1 MNDMNTVNYVKGPRK
16 KSGFKKAM
24 ILLVIFFVAIFLLRA
39 MGLFLIVSSGLEY
52 ANAIVVLSGGD
63 ESRMQEA
70 LNLYNQDYSHIIVLT
85 ETGNVVEGYDH
96 LHSFDMRIELLHQGI
111 PSGNILLTNQVVT
124 STEQEAEA
132 TKQLLITHQFI
143 SCIVVT
149 DPYHT
154 RRAYTIFKDVFA
166 DTGIKVMIRPTS
178 DHWYTADTWFI
189 KLSGWRFT
197 ILEYVKYFAYL
208 LSK

>member
-1 MNDMNTVNYVKGPRK
+1 MNTKRENELPEK
-16 KSGFKKAM
+16 KMSGFKKMM
-24 ILLVIFFVAIFLLRA
+24 ILLIVFFFAVILFRA
-39 MGLFLIVSSGLEY
+39 MGSFLIVSSELEY

-70 LNLYNQDYSHIIVLT
+70 LDLYNQDYSHLIVLT
-85 ETGNVVEGYDH
+85 ETGDVVEGYDH

-124 STEQEAEA
+124 STEAEAEA
-132 TKQLLITHQFI
+132 VKQLLTTHQFI

-178 DHWYTADTWFI
+178 NHWYTADTWFL
-189 KLSGWRFT
+189 KLDGWRFT
-197 ILEYVKYFAYL
+197 ILEYAKYFSYM